1 MGTCT
6 GVRSFCAIG
15 GFALESR
22 CHLGQV
28 ILYDTVQKLKWSVD
42 ARTHGI
48 KVVVD
53 KLLADDSEWNTSK
66 KDEVT
71 RSEGTQGVLS
81 MFNWGWGR
89 KKPGN
94 TGDDDDP
101 DEEVPPARSAI
112 EVEGIEG
119 ECTVCFTPFLF
130 FFLAQYQIDF
140 DKMMII
146 GLL

>member
-6 GVRSFCAIG
+6 GVRSFCSIG

-42 ARTHGI
+42 SRTHGI

-53 KLLADDSEWNTSK
+53 KLLADESEWNSK
-66 KDEVT
+66 KSEET
-71 RSEGTQGVLS
+71 RGEETQGVLS

-94 TGDDDDP
+94 TENDS
-101 DEEVPPARSAI
+101 DEEVPPVRSAI
-112 EVEGIEG
+112 EVEGVDG
-119 ECTVCFTPFLF
+119 ECTVCLLRFPLWLHINLF
-130 FFLAQYQIDF
+130 
-140 DKMMII
+140 
-146 GLL
+146 

>member
-6 GVRSFCAIG
+6 GVRSFCSIG

-28 ILYDTVQKLKWSVD
+28 ILYDTVQKLKWSDD

-53 KLLADDSEWNTSK
+53 KILADDSEWNSK
-66 KDEVT
+66 KDEEA
-71 RSEGTQGVLS
+71 RGEGTQGVLS
-81 MFNWGWGR
+81 SFNWGWGR

-94 TGDDDDP
+94 TRGDEP
-101 DEEVPPARSAI
+101 DEEVPPVRSAI
-112 EVEGIEG
+112 DVEGIDG
-119 ECTVCFTPFLF
+119 ECTVCFSLS
-130 FFLAQYQIDF
+130 LWLQYRIVLI
-140 DKMMII
+140 K
-146 GLL
+146 

>member
-6 GVRSFCAIG
+6 GVTSFCSIG

-28 ILYDTVQKLKWSVD
+28 ILYDTVQRLKWSVD

-53 KLLADDSEWNTSK
+53 KLLADDSEWNSK
-66 KDEVT
+66 QDEEV
-71 RSEGTQGVLS
+71 RGEETQGVLN

-94 TGDDDDP
+94 TRDSP
-101 DEEVPPARSAI
+101 DEEVPSVRNAI
-112 EVEGIEG
+112 EVEGVDG
-119 ECTVCFTPFLF
+119 ECTVSLLRFRLSLLTKLF
-130 FFLAQYQIDF
+130 
-140 DKMMII
+140 
-146 GLL
+146 

>member
-6 GVRSFCAIG
+6 GIRSFCSLG

-53 KLLADDSEWNTSK
+53 KLLADDSEWVSK
-66 KDEVT
+66 KDEEV
-71 RSEGTQGVLS
+71 RGEGTQGVLS
-81 MFNWGWGR
+81 TSNWGWGR

-94 TGDDDDP
+94 TGDDDPD
-101 DEEVPPARSAI
+101 DEEVPPVRSAI
-112 EVEGIEG
+112 DVEGIEG
-119 ECTVCFTPFLF
+119 ECTVCISL
-130 FFLAQYQIDF
+130 
-140 DKMMII
+140 
-146 GLL
+146 

>member
-6 GVRSFCAIG
+6 GVTSFCYIG

-28 ILYDTVQKLKWSVD
+28 ILYDTVRKLGWSVD

-48 KVVVD
+48 KVIVD
-53 KLLADDSEWNTSK
+53 RLLADDSEWRT
-66 KDEVT
+66 KDEAT
-71 RSEGTQGVLS
+71 TPEMLS

-94 TGDDDDP
+94 VI
-101 DEEVPPARSAI
+101 DEEVPAAKSAI

-119 ECTVCFTPFLF
+119 ECTVC
-130 FFLAQYQIDF
+130 
-140 DKMMII
+140 
-146 GLL
+146 

>member
-42 ARTHGI
+42 SRTHGI

-53 KLLADDSEWNTSK
+53 KLLADDSEWNTK
-66 KDEVT
+66 RGEEET
-71 RSEGTQGVLS
+71 RSEEEETQGLLLS

-94 TGDDDDP
+94 TRDDP
-101 DEEVPPARSAI
+101 DEGVPPVRDAI
-112 EVEGIEG
+112 DVEGVDG
-119 ECTVCFTPFLF
+119 ECTVSLLRFL
-130 FFLAQYQIDF
+130 LW
-140 DKMMII
+140 
-146 GLL
+146 

>member
-6 GVRSFCAIG
+6 GVGSFCALG

-28 ILYDTVQKLKWSVD
+28 ILYDTVQKLQWSVN
-42 ARTHGI
+42 ARNHGI

-53 KLLADDSEWNTSK
+53 KLLADDSEWT
-66 KDEVT
+66 T
-71 RSEGTQGVLS
+71 RNRESQEKVLG

-89 KKPGN
+89 KKKR
-94 TGDDDDP
+94 GDTRDN
-101 DEEVPPARSAI
+101 EEVPPVKSAI

-119 ECTVCFTPFLF
+119 ECTVCLF
-130 FFLAQYQIDF
+130 QVVTFWGSHRDLF
-140 DKMMII
+140 
-146 GLL
+146 

>member
-6 GVRSFCAIG
+6 GVRSFCSIG

-53 KLLADDSEWNTSK
+53 KLLADDSEWRTKNN
-66 KDEVT
+66 EET
-71 RSEGTQGVLS
+71 RGEETQEMLS

-94 TGDDDDP
+94 TGDGSDE
-101 DEEVPPARSAI
+101 EEVPPVRSAI
-112 EVEGIEG
+112 EVEGVDG
-119 ECTVCFTPFLF
+119 ECTVCFLFPFFPFCASILKCF
-130 FFLAQYQIDF
+130 FFF
-140 DKMMII
+140 
-146 GLL
+146 

>member
-6 GVRSFCAIG
+6 GVRSFCSLG

-48 KVVVD
+48 KVVVE
-53 KLLADDSEWNTSK
+53 KLLADDSEWRT
-66 KDEVT
+66 KDVET
-71 RSEGTQGVLS
+71 RDEETQRVLS

-89 KKPGN
+89 KKHEKKR
-94 TGDDDDP
+94 DDS
-101 DEEVPPARSAI
+101 DEEVPRAKSAI
-112 EVEGIEG
+112 EVEGVDG
-119 ECTVCFTPFLF
+119 ECTVCLFRFLF
-130 FFLAQYQIDF
+130 VAPYQIVLI
-140 DKMMII
+140 K
-146 GLL
+146 

>member
-6 GVRSFCAIG
+6 GVRSFCSLG

-28 ILYDTVQKLKWSVD
+28 ILYDTVQQLKWSVD
-42 ARTHGI
+42 ARNHGI

-53 KLLADDSEWNTSK
+53 KLLADDSEWSSRT
-66 KDEVT
+66 KDE
-71 RSEGTQGVLS
+71 ETQGVLS

-89 KKPGN
+89 KKRGN
-94 TGDDDDP
+94 TR
-101 DEEVPPARSAI
+101 DEEVPPAKSAI

-119 ECTVCFTPFLF
+119 ECTVRYSVFL
-130 FFLAQYQIDF
+130 LTT
-140 DKMMII
+140 
-146 GLL
+146 LN

>member
-6 GVRSFCAIG
+6 GVTSYCSIG

-42 ARTHGI
+42 ARNHGI

-53 KLLADDSEWNTSK
+53 KLLANDSEWVIKAGET
-66 KDEVT
+66 T
-71 RSEGTQGVLS
+71 TQGVLS

-89 KKPGN
+89 NKKS
-94 TGDDDDP
+94 T
-101 DEEVPPARSAI
+101 DEEVPPAKSAI
-112 EVEGIEG
+112 EVEGIDG
-119 ECTVCFTPFLF
+119 ECTVSCMLRF
-130 FFLAQYQIDF
+130 
-140 DKMMII
+140 II
-146 GLL
+146 WASQNCINK

>member
-6 GVRSFCAIG
+6 GVRSFCSIG

-42 ARTHGI
+42 SRTHGI

-53 KLLADDSEWNTSK
+53 KLLADESEWNSK
-66 KDEVT
+66 KSEET
-71 RSEGTQGVLS
+71 RGEETQGVLS

-94 TGDDDDP
+94 TGNDS
-101 DEEVPPARSAI
+101 DEEVPPVRSAI
-112 EVEGIEG
+112 EVEGVDG
-119 ECTVCFTPFLF
+119 ECTVCLLRLPLWLHINLF
-130 FFLAQYQIDF
+130 
-140 DKMMII
+140 
-146 GLL
+146 